1 MIIFSSLNYWTSKIR
16 INFIREHSLG
26 IDRPRNSTHMTK
38 DPPKFNVKTLKD
50 SVKFYLPRVEGYL
63 EIVRGMASRYGGM
76 SLIEFDGYFEGK
88 FEPVKYT
95 KVEIHTNDIDEQC
108 MMETANEI
116 RIVLKQ
122 KSLAF
127 EFNNKLI
134 LVDEP

>member
-1 MIIFSSLNYWTSKIR
+1 MAATS
-16 INFIREHSLG
+16 
-26 IDRPRNSTHMTK
+26 D
-38 DPPKFNVKTLKD
+38 KFNVKTLKD
-50 SVKFYLPRVEGYL
+50 SVKLYLPRVEGYL
-63 EIVRGMASRYGGM
+63 EIVRSMASKYDGM

-108 MMETANEI
+108 MMKTANDI
-116 RIVLKQ
+116 RIALKQ

-134 LVDEP
+134 LVSEP

>member
-1 MIIFSSLNYWTSKIR
+1 MTATSDKY
-16 INFIREHSLG
+16 
-26 IDRPRNSTHMTK
+26 
-38 DPPKFNVKTLKD
+38 NVNTLKD
-50 SVKFYLPRVEGYL
+50 SVKLYLPRVEGYL
-63 EIVRGMASRYGGM
+63 EIVRSMASKYGGM

-108 MMETANEI
+108 MMKAANDI
-116 RIVLKQ
+116 RIALKQ

-134 LVDEP
+134 LVSQP